1 MISAMNS
8 VILLIAQAQSAT
20 DAAPATGS
28 NSGVNSLLL
37 FFGALILIFFLPIF
51 LGSIL
56 SKTLAMPKHATK
68 LGITLGV
75 VIACALVLSFGS
87 LRKGVDISG
96 GTILLYEI
104 DESELAQSINP
115 DEAMANSSR
124 ITVSSADVVPA
135 LSERLNPGGQKE
147 LSIRAYGSKQIEIVV
162 PNVDQFEIDE
172 IKRLVSSSGTLQFRI
187 VANSRDHADIIQAA
201 RAQST
206 SENQNVRVSRDVR
219 SSDGRLI
226 GRWYTVGREEANAA
240 GVRPLREN
248 VLADISRDSRTGRI
262 LEFPNLEG
270 DYAVERWLV
279 SQAIEDVDVLI
290 ALEKAG
296 QVFPEVNGEDLSR
309 AFSTVDKA
317 GSPAVSF
324 NMNVSG
330 AQKLLSLTA
339 TNQPDGGFKRRMAII
354 MDGRVLSA
362 PSLNSPISNSGII
375 EGRFTR
381 EEVDFMS
388 SVLKSGRLPAVLGK
402 EPISQNQI
410 GSMLGDD
417 TISKGFFA
425 SIAALVATFVMVL
438 GYYRFSGII
447 ACIALLLN
455 TALAF
460 AVMIAIRQPLSL
472 PGLAGLVLSV
482 GMAVDANVLVFERIR
497 EELAKG
503 ANKRSAVR
511 NGFDRAFMTIV
522 DSNLTTLITAGV
534 LYAVGTDQVRGFAVT
549 LGIGILCSMFSAVYV
564 AHLLFDISERFN
576 ILSLGMGDAIG
587 WAKKAFLGNRDID
600 FMGAR
605 KACISLSVLL
615 IVIGLVAV
623 AFRGTDILD
632 VDLRG
637 GTSVVFQIKEPSSVD
652 TIRNLTREIFDKDES
667 NNPISTSLSLI
678 QTPKSPDG
686 TVYRLDTSISQ
697 EEELKSRLVAGF
709 SKEGGPQLVTFQVS
723 KEGSPATEKSSD
735 TNSRSLSRR
744 QARFVS
750 YQDPSP
756 PPTAPAESQ
765 PPAAPTDAQPP
776 QTPPADAPPADAPP
790 ADAPP
795 ATQTPPAQPPP
806 ANPNPAAEV
815 TTDAEIQPPAGNPA
829 PGTTVPES
837 TVPESTVPATAAPLA
852 TASTT
857 LDVTLRPSVGE
868 QSARIEAKS
877 LTRKLIDA
885 AATEG
890 LTIVE
895 AQIGLQPKD
904 APLNWTRESTSGFD
918 RWQVTLPLDSAQ
930 SEQVLAGL
938 QKILSTEPV
947 FLSLS
952 EVGPSVASEMQG
964 KAFGAVVISLFFI
977 TAYIWFRFQ
986 KIAFGLAAVVALIHD
1001 VLITLGIV
1009 ALCHWLSRPLGFLM
1023 IEDFKINLAMIA
1035 SFLTIIG
1042 YSLNDTIV
1050 VFDRIREV
1058 RGKSPK
1064 LTSAMVNL
1072 SVNQTLA
1079 RTLLTSA
1086 TTIISVLL
1094 LYIFGGEGIHGF
1106 AFSLFIGIIVG
1117 TYSSIYIASP
1127 VLLWLA
1133 EKQETSKAN

>member
-8 VILLIAQAQSAT
+8 VILLIAQAQTAT
-20 DAAPATGS
+20 DAAPTTGS
-28 NSGVNSLLL
+28 PSGVNSLLL

-56 SKTLAMPKHATK
+56 SKSLAMPKHATK

-75 VIACALVLSFGS
+75 IIACGLVLGFGS

-104 DESELAQSINP
+104 DESELAQPINP
-115 DEAMANSSR
+115 DEAMVSSNR
-124 ITVSSADVVPA
+124 ITVSAADVVPA

-147 LSIRAYGSKQIEIVV
+147 LSIRAYGAKQIEIVV

-201 RAQST
+201 RSQST
-206 SENQNVRVSRDVR
+206 SENQNVRISRDVR
-219 SSDGRLI
+219 SADGRLI
-226 GRWYTVGREEANAA
+226 GRWFTVGREEARPD

-248 VLADISRDSRTGRI
+248 VLADIARDSKTGRI
-262 LEFPNLEG
+262 IEFPNLEG
-270 DYAVERWLV
+270 EFAVERWLV

-388 SVLKSGRLPAVLGK
+388 SILKSGRLPAVLGK

-425 SIAALVATFVMVL
+425 SIAALLATFVMVL

-564 AHLLFDISERFN
+564 AHLLFDIAERFN

-605 KACISLSVLL
+605 KACVSLSLLL

-623 AFRGTDILD
+623 AFRGADILD

-637 GTSVVFQIKEPSSVD
+637 GTSVVFQIREPSSVD
-652 TIRNLTREIFDKDES
+652 SIRKLTREIFDKDES
-667 NNPISTSLSLI
+667 NNPISTTLSLI
-678 QTPKSPDG
+678 QTPKSADG

-697 EEELKSRLVAGF
+697 EEELKSRLVTGF
-709 SKEGGPQLVTFQVS
+709 SKEGGPQLVTFQVQ
-723 KEGSPATEKSSD
+723 KDASPAADKSSD
-735 TNSRSLSRR
+735 ATSRSLSRR

-756 PPTAPAESQ
+756 APPAAAESQ
-765 PPAAPTDAQPP
+765 PPAAPTESQPP
-776 QTPPADAPPADAPP
+776 QTPPAD
-790 ADAPP
+790 
-795 ATQTPPAQPPP
+795 TPPAQTPQ
-806 ANPNPAAEV
+806 ATSIPAAEV
-815 TTDAEIQPPAGNPA
+815 TTNAEIQPPVAPSTTPPA
-829 PGTTVPES
+829 D
-837 TVPESTVPATAAPLA
+837 ATPAAPPVA

-857 LDVTLRPSVGE
+857 LVVTLKPSAGE

-885 AATEG
+885 AASEG

-895 AQIGLQPKD
+895 AQIGLQPKE
-904 APLNWTRESTSGFD
+904 APLNWNRESTAGFD
-918 RWQVTLPLDSAQ
+918 KWQVTLPLDSAQ

-952 EVGPSVASEMQG
+952 EVGPSVAGEMQG

-1009 ALCHWLSRPLGFLM
+1009 ALCHWLSGPLGFLM

-1064 LTSAMVNL
+1064 LTSAMINL

-1106 AFSLFIGIIVG
+1106 AFSLFVGIIVG

-1127 VLLWLA
+1127 VLLWLV
-1133 EKQETSKAN
+1133 EKQEPSKAN

>member
-8 VILLIAQAQSAT
+8 LVLLIAQAQSAT
-20 DAAPATGS
+20 DAARATGS
-28 NSGVNSLLL
+28 PSGVNSLLL
-37 FFGALILIFFLPIF
+37 FFGALILIFFLPIL
-51 LGSIL
+51 LGSFL

-104 DESELAQSINP
+104 DESELVQPINP
-115 DEAMANSSR
+115 DEAMVSSNQ
-124 ITVSSADVVPA
+124 ITVSAADVVPA

-147 LSIRAYGSKQIEIVV
+147 LSIRAYGAKQIEIVV

-219 SSDGRLI
+219 SADGRLI
-226 GRWYTVGREEANAA
+226 GRWYTVGREEARPD
-240 GVRPLREN
+240 GIRPLREN
-248 VLADISRDSRTGRI
+248 IRADISRDSKTGRI
-262 LEFPNLEG
+262 LEFPNNLEG
-270 DYAVERWLV
+270 DFAVEGWLV

-417 TISKGFFA
+417 TINKGFFA
-425 SIAALVATFVMVL
+425 SIAALLATFVMVL
-438 GYYRFSGII
+438 FYYRFLGII

-576 ILSLGMGDAIG
+576 ILSLSMGDAIG
-587 WAKKAFLGNRDID
+587 WAKNAFLGNRDID

-605 KACISLSVLL
+605 KACISLSLLL

-637 GTSVVFQIKEPSSVD
+637 GTSVVFQIKEPAGVD
-652 TIRNLTREIFDKDES
+652 TIRQLTREIFDKDES
-667 NNPISTSLSLI
+667 NNPISTTLSLI

-709 SKEGGPQLVTFQVS
+709 SKEGAPRLVTFQVS
-723 KEGSPATEKSSD
+723 KDDSPATEKNSD

-756 PPTAPAESQ
+756 T
-765 PPAAPTDAQPP
+765 PPAAADAQPPVAPTEAQPP
-776 QTPPADAPPADAPP
+776 QTPPTATPPSATPP
-790 ADAPP
+790 
-795 ATQTPPAQPPP
+795 QTPPA
-806 ANPNPAAEV
+806 ASNPAAEV
-815 TTDAEIQPPAGNPA
+815 SSDAELQSPVA
-829 PGTTVPES
+829 PTT
-837 TVPESTVPATAAPLA
+837 ATA

-857 LDVTLRPSVGE
+857 LNVTLRPSAGE

-885 AATEG
+885 AAAEG

-895 AQIGLQPKD
+895 AQIGLQPQN
-904 APLNWTRESTSGFD
+904 APPNWNRESTSGFD
-918 RWQVTLPLDSAQ
+918 QWQVNLPLDSAQ

-1086 TTIISVLL
+1086 TTIVSVLL

-1106 AFSLFIGIIVG
+1106 AFSLFVGIIVG

-1127 VLLWLA
+1127 VLLWLV
-1133 EKQETSKAN
+1133 EKQEPSKANG

>member
-8 VILLIAQAQSAT
+8 FVLFLAQAQAAT
-20 DAAPATGS
+20 EVVQPATS
-28 NSGVNSLLL
+28 NNGFNSLMI
-37 FFGALILIFFLPIF
+37 FFGALILIFVVPIF

-56 SKTLAMPKHATK
+56 SKLLDMPKHNTA

-75 VIACALVLSFGS
+75 VITCGLVLGFGK
-87 LRKGVDISG
+87 LQKGVDISG
-96 GTILLYEI
+96 GTILLYEV
-104 DESELAQSINP
+104 DASELAQPINP
-115 DEAMANSSR
+115 DEPMVNTNRQTIDINAVA
-124 ITVSSADVVPA
+124 VA
-135 LSERLNPGGQKE
+135 LRERLNPGGQKE
-147 LSIRAYGSKQIEIVV
+147 LSIRGYGQNQIEIVV

-172 IKRLVSSSGTLQFRI
+172 IKRLVSSAGTLQFRI
-187 VANSRDHADIIQAA
+187 VANSRDHADIIQSA
-201 RAQST
+201 RLQST
-206 SENQNVRVSRDVR
+206 SDNQSTRVSRDVR
-219 SSDGRLI
+219 SADGRLI
-226 GRWYTVGREEANAA
+226 GRWFTVGREEARAD

-248 VLADISRDSRTGRI
+248 ILADISRDSKTGKI
-262 LEFPNLEG
+262 LEFPPLEG
-270 DYAVERWLV
+270 DYAVERWLT
-279 SQAIEDVDVLI
+279 SQGIADVDVLI

-296 QVFPEVNGEDLSR
+296 QAFPEVNGEDLSR
-309 AFSTVDKA
+309 ASSTVDKA

-324 NMNVSG
+324 NMNVAG
-330 AQKLLSLTA
+330 AQKLLALTA
-339 TNQPDGGFKRRMAII
+339 SNQPEGGFKRRMAII

-362 PSLNSPISNSGII
+362 PSLNSPISNNGII

-410 GSMLGDD
+410 GSMLGVD
-417 TISKGFFA
+417 TINKGLVA

-438 GYYRFSGII
+438 GYYRFSGTI
-447 ACIALLLN
+447 ACLALLLN
-455 TALAF
+455 TALSF
-460 AVMIAIRQPLSL
+460 AVMMAIRQPLTL

-511 NGFDRAFMTIV
+511 NGFDRAFTTIV

-534 LYAVGTDQVRGFAVT
+534 LYAVGTDQIRGFAVT

-564 AHLLFDISERFN
+564 AHLLFDIAERFN
-576 ILSLGMGDAIG
+576 VLNLSMGDAIG
-587 WAKKAFLGNRDID
+587 WAKKTFLGNRDID

-605 KACISLSVLL
+605 TACVSLSMLL
-615 IVIGLVAV
+615 IVIGVVAV
-623 AFRGTDILD
+623 LVRGQNILD
-632 VDLRG
+632 VDLLG
-637 GTSVVFQIKEPSSVD
+637 GTSVVFQLKEPVAEND
-652 TIRNLTREIFDKDES
+652 VRELTRKIFDKDE
-667 NNPISTSLSLI
+667 NQNPISTTLSLI
-678 QTPKSPDG
+678 KTNEAQDG
-686 TVYRLDTSISQ
+686 TVYRLDTSLTK
-697 EEELKSRLVAGF
+697 EDELKSRLVEGF
-709 SKEGGPQLVTFQVS
+709 AKDGSAQLVTFQVES
-723 KEGSPATEKSSD
+723 SSVPAPEKSSD
-735 TNSRSLSRR
+735 AGEISSPRR

-750 YQDPSP
+750 YQDP
-756 PPTAPAESQ
+756 APAPAAEAQ
-765 PPAAPTDAQPP
+765 PPAETPAPAAAETPAPAAPAATEPAATPAPAAQE
-776 QTPPADAPPADAPP
+776 TPAA
-790 ADAPP
+790 P
-795 ATQTPPAQPPP
+795 ATS
-806 ANPNPAAEV
+806 AEV
-815 TTDAEIQPPAGNPA
+815 TTDAEVQNA
-829 PGTTVPES
+829 PGTTP
-837 TVPESTVPATAAPLA
+837 PATPGDATTQTPAPAAPA
-852 TASTT
+852 APAITSK
-857 LDVTLRPSVGE
+857 LDVTFKASAGK
-868 QSARIEAKS
+868 QSARIEAQS

-885 AATEG
+885 AATVG
-890 LTIVE
+890 LTIVD
-895 AQIGLQPKD
+895 AQIGLLPKD
-904 APLNWTRESTSGFD
+904 APANWTRESTAGFD
-918 RWQVTLPLDSAQ
+918 RWEVTLPLDSVQ
-930 SEQVLAGL
+930 SEQVIAGL
-938 QKILSTEPV
+938 QKLLNSEPV

-952 EVGPSVASEMQG
+952 EVGPSVAGEMQG

-1009 ALCHWLSRPLGFLM
+1009 ALCHWLSGPLGFLL
-1023 IEDFKINLAMIA
+1023 IEDFKVNLAMIA

-1064 LTSAMVNL
+1064 LTSAMINL

-1086 TTIISVLL
+1086 TTIVSVLL

-1106 AFSLFIGIIVG
+1106 AFSLFVGIIVG

-1127 VLLWLA
+1127 VLLWLV
-1133 EKQETSKAN
+1133 ERQENGKASS